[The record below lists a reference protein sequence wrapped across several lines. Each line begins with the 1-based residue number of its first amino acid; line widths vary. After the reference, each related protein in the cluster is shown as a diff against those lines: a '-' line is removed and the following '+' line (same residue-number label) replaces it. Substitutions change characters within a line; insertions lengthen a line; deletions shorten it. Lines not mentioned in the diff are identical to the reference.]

1 MNNFVKTQDD
11 YNWDF
16 YPQVHYA
23 QTLDLINNQGL
34 MFQLPENPIVKDGKI
49 DKSYKIHANHR
60 LIYEF
65 VLNNDIKSVFEI
77 GCGYANHLVSLY
89 RLNNNLHLA
98 GCDIS
103 DKQIE
108 FAKMRYEEVRN
119 FDIAICD
126 FIEFVP
132 TKKYDFSYSQACL
145 MHLSTPRAK
154 ICIEKM
160 CSMSKYVLSCDGG
173 LKLPGFE
180 SWLTQFG
187 QVEFLW
193 DFCKEYWTDWYTPAF
208 IIRVGQNDN

>member
-108 FAKMRYEEVRN
+108 FAKMRYEEVKN

-126 FIEFVP
+126 FINFEP
-132 TKKYDFSYSQACL
+132 TRKYDLVYSQAVL
-145 MHLSTPRAK
+145 LHLSTDRVK
-154 ICIEKM
+154 RCIEKM
-160 CSMSKYVLSCDGG
+160 CKLSNKYVLFLDGG
-173 LKLPGFE
+173 MALPDFKNWLK
-180 SWLTQFG
+180 QFG
-187 QVEFLW
+187 RVEFLW
-193 DFCKEYWTDWYTPAF
+193 EFSKKYWTHWNIPAT
-208 IIRVGQNDN
+208 IIEVNKDV